1 MIAHSGVRFGV
12 VTGSLITNP
21 SSMVPTV
28 TDTAQKLGLLDD
40 YVVGI
45 SFEPLNP
52 ASMNNGQLTFGGV
65 DHSKFD
71 GILNYT

>member
-1 MIAHSGVRFGV
+1 MII
-12 VTGSLITNP
+12 GSLMTNP